1 MVATIYE
8 AFESIKSENNEKE
21 KQNKRPKVSRPEDP
35 PVETTG
41 SEKPPVN
48 PESEVEVVAGFR
60 NRCGKRE
67 TFTNGFDFNGMIT
80 KIVKYLIE
88 GITVSLVGMILLMNK
103 NGGKGKYT
111 TQAMEIIAMG
121 VSAAAVF
128 AILDTFAPAVSMS
141 TRQGAGF
148 GLGANLVGFPA

>member
-1 MVATIYE
+1 
-8 AFESIKSENNEKE
+8 
-21 KQNKRPKVSRPEDP
+21 
-35 PVETTG
+35 
-41 SEKPPVN
+41 
-48 PESEVEVVAGFR
+48 
-60 NRCGKRE
+60 
-67 TFTNGFDFNGMIT
+67 MIT

-88 GITVSLVGMILLMNK
+88 GIAVSLVGMILLMNK

-128 AILDTFAPAVSMS
+128 AILDTFAPSISMS